1 MADASEVHSQ
11 PAPGRPSAIDRVV
24 HSLMAYEPE
33 TIILFGSAARG
44 DTDEYSDLDLIVIKQ
59 SNKRFVER
67 LVEVTAYLPRDTAVD
82 VLVYTPQEF
91 QAMQEEGNP
100 FIEQALSDGIVLY
113 DKAGEGINGVPITL
127 PSGTRES
134 YFMKKPLETA
144 RRWLAQA
151 EHNLIMTRSLLD
163 NGFWAGTCFQAEQT
177 AQLVLKAYLF
187 LQGRRF
193 VNVHSI
199 PTLAQECS
207 QYDAAFL
214 PIIEHGVVLD
224 RYYLSTR
231 YPDTLPAPAIPYQS
245 FTEQEAQQALG
256 YVTEMVTLVKTRIAG
271 QDTEVE

>member
-1 MADASEVHSQ
+1 MKTHWL
-11 PAPGRPSAIDRVV
+11 PSAVHRVV
-24 HSLMAYEPE
+24 HGLIAYEPE
-33 TIILFGSAARG
+33 KIILFGSAARG

-113 DKAGEGINGVPITL
+113 DKSGGGINGVSITP

-151 EHNLIMTRSLLD
+151 EHNLRTSEVMVE
-163 NGFWAGTCFQAEQT
+163 NGLWAMACFLAEQT
-177 AQLVLKAYLF
+177 AQLALKAYLF
-187 LQGRRF
+187 GQGRRF

-199 PTLAQECS
+199 RTLAEECNK
-207 QYDAAFL
+207 YDAAFS
-214 PIIEHGVVLD
+214 PIIERGRVLD

-231 YPDTLPAPAIPYQS
+231 YPDALPAPAIPYQS
-245 FTEQEAQQALG
+245 FTEPEAQQALG
-256 YVTEMVTLVKTRIAG
+256 YATEMVKLVRARIAG